1 MRIALAQ
8 IDVIVGDID
17 GNLARALDATEQAAA
32 RGADVVVLPELTL
45 TGYPPE
51 DLLHKRHFIGR
62 SMAAAE
68 SFAERAACPA
78 VIGYAFRDAGGVR
91 NAAAFVRDGS
101 IEVVYRKQMLPNYGV
116 FDEERHFEPGG
127 MDAVVEIA
135 GERCAITIC
144 EDLWVPDPAARA
156 AAAGATVILNLS
168 ASPFHSGKG
177 IDRERLFADRAHENG
192 VWIAFC
198 NLVGGQDE
206 LVFDGRSAVLAPDGS
221 VVARAACF
229 AQDILVT
236 EAGEGVPFAPQRNEP
251 MVKGD
256 EEIHAA
262 LVLGLY
268 DYIAK
273 NDFTDVVLGLSGGVD
288 SALVATIAADALGPE
303 HVHGVLMPSRYS
315 SRGSIR
321 DAKDLADAL
330 GIDAIELPIEPIF
343 AATLATLAPVF
354 GDAPPDITEENLQA
368 RARGMLLMALSNKY
382 GWLVLATGNKSELS
396 VGYSTLY
403 GDMVGGFA
411 PIKDVF
417 KTRVYDLARWRNA
430 QGAVIPA
437 ATLEKAPSAE
447 LRPDQTDQDSL
458 PPYDVLDSILAAYV
472 EQDRSREEIVE
483 AGFDA
488 ALVKRVIRMVDAA
501 EYKRRQGPLGIKITM
516 KAFGRDRRMPIT
528 NRYRG

>member
-32 RGADVVVLPELTL
+32 RGADVVVLPELAL

-51 DLLHKRHFIGR
+51 DLLHKAHFIR
-62 SMAAAE
+62 DSMAAAE
-68 SFAERAACPA
+68 SFAKRAACPA
-78 VIGYAFRDAGGVR
+78 VIGYAFLDAGGVR

-101 IEVVYRKQMLPNYGV
+101 IEAVYRKQLLPNYGV

-127 MDAVVEIA
+127 VDVIVEIA
-135 GERCAITIC
+135 GERCGITIC
-144 EDLWVPDPAARA
+144 EDLWLPDPAASAR
-156 AAAGATVILNLS
+156 AAGATVILNLS

-177 IDRERLFADRAHENG
+177 VDREAIFADRARENG

-236 EAGEGVPFAPQRNEP
+236 QVGEGVPFTPQRNEP

-256 EEIHAA
+256 EETYAA

-273 NDFTDVVLGLSGGVD
+273 NDFTDVVLGISGGVD
-288 SALVATIAADALGPE
+288 SALVATIAADALGPQ

-321 DAKDLADAL
+321 DAKELADAL
-330 GIDAIELPIEPIF
+330 GIEAIELPIEPVF

-354 GDAPPDITEENLQA
+354 RDAPPDITEENLQA

-430 QGAVIPA
+430 RGAVIPA

-447 LRPDQTDQDSL
+447 LKPDQTDQDSL
-458 PPYDVLDSILAAYV
+458 PPYDVLDAILAAYV
-472 EQDRSREEIVE
+472 EQDRSVDDMVA
-483 AGFDA
+483 AGHDA
-488 ALVKRVIRMVDAA
+488 ATVARVIRMVDAA
-501 EYKRRQGPLGIKITM
+501 EYKRRQGPLGIKITL